1 MKGKLQSWNIAE
13 EGIKQRSKRKPPVAP
28 TKAEYDFYDRYI
40 KKVSK
45 ETKNRNSF
53 ILGATPELLD
63 IALENNFVAYCLDL
77 SKKIIDFCN
86 SIMKYKDSPNKKL
99 KQGNW
104 IDMNFKNDFFS
115 IVLGDAPFIN
125 MSTKEHNEELFN
137 ILNKQIMPKEYLV
150 IRHLALPNLKPI
162 PKSKLVSLYRQR
174 KITFPDFF
182 MELRIIIYQDKVYN
196 KRTYQY
202 DSKRNFDL
210 IEEDYKKNIFNK
222 KERDKLMAYRT
233 NVINTFIPEKI
244 FLKMAEKQ
252 GFNII
257 EIFQDNKFRFQN
269 YLRMYAFQKR

>member
-1 MKGKLQSWNIAE
+1 MGSSANRLRKKWQDYSGKNA
-13 EGIKQRSKRKPPVAP
+13 G
-28 TKAEYDFYDRYI
+28 KAEYDFYYRYI